1 MFNAYQPNL
10 DNMNQYLAQEKEKGG
25 DGPNW
30 WSIPSG
36 MSSIRILP
44 PWDPTGRVALPV
56 YMHPIEYKGEGMSYT
71 KYNWTC
77 VNKTFNKPCP
87 ICEGLAGLAASG
99 VDTNNW
105 EANRRQFYFNAIV
118 MHDPTYNQ
126 QKNTGTAPGT
136 HVLLKA
142 PKTFY
147 DWVIA
152 QITNP
157 MIGDITS
164 ITNGIDVYV
173 TKEGTGL
180 GTSYN
185 MTLSPNGRTA
195 VPQEYLDKITD
206 LYNLDDIFSAGFDQK
221 QIDDLVAHLKKSA
234 GVIANGIPNTVNQMA
249 GYQPIAGNGYMNPVP
264 PMQGTNVQP
273 AMTPTQFQ
281 TAPMMPNQF
290 SAPPTP
296 VGMPTMPNQFSQPVT
311 APMPQAPNQFTSSTA
326 TPTPPWESSQT
337 APIAPAPAPA
347 QTPAQDNLPKCFG
360 QYDSGNVNCVVCPH
374 EINCSQ
380 QKK

>member
-1 MFNAYQPNL
+1 MAFQEFKPNIE
-10 DNMNQYLAQEKEKGG
+10 NMQQYLANESTRGE
-25 DGPNW
+25 GPNW
-30 WSIPSG
+30 WSIPAG

-56 YMHPIEYKGEGMSYT
+56 YMHPIEYKGEGMSFT

-77 VNKTFNKPCP
+77 VNKTFSKPCP
-87 ICEGLAGLAASG
+87 ICEGLAGLSAAG
-99 VDTNNW
+99 VDTSNW

-118 MHDPTYNQ
+118 MHDPTFDN
-126 QKNTGTAPGT
+126 KGKGTAPGT
-136 HVLLKA
+136 HVLLRA

-173 TKEGTGL
+173 TKEGSGL

-195 VPQEYLDKITD
+195 IPQEYLDKITD
-206 LYNLDDIFSAGFDQK
+206 LYNLDEIFSAGFDQA
-221 QIDDLVAHLKKSA
+221 QIDELVSHLKKSA
-234 GVIANGIPNTVNQMA
+234 GVMANNIPNTMNQMA
-249 GYQPIAGNGYMNPVP
+249 GYQSVNGNGYMNNVP

-273 AMTPTQFQ
+273 FM
-281 TAPMMPNQF
+281 APNQSQQNPATIPNQF
-290 SAPPTP
+290 SAPPT
-296 VGMPTMPNQFSQPVT
+296 GMPMAANPYVQQTG
-311 APMPQAPNQFTSSTA
+311 
-326 TPTPPWESSQT
+326 TPPWQSQNIPPVNPMIPLNQMNT
-337 APIAPAPAPA
+337 SPS
-347 QTPAQDNLPKCFG
+347 DSKENLPKCFG
-360 QYDSGNVNCVVCPH
+360 NYDSGSVNCVVCPH

-380 QKK
+380 KK

>member
-1 MFNAYQPNL
+1 MFNYHQPNL
-10 DNMNQYLAQEKEKGG
+10 ENMQQYLNQEKEKGG

-30 WSIPSG
+30 WSIPAG

-87 ICEGLAGLAASG
+87 ICEGLASLAASG
-99 VDTNNW
+99 VDTSNW

-118 MHDPTYNQ
+118 MHDPTYDN
-126 QKNTGTAPGT
+126 KGKGTAPGT

-164 ITNGIDVYV
+164 VTNGIDVYV

-221 QIDDLVAHLKKSA
+221 QIDELVNHLKNSA
-234 GVIANGIPNTVNQMA
+234 GVMANGIPNTMNQMA
-249 GYQPIAGNGYMNPVP
+249 GYGMP
-264 PMQGTNVQP
+264 PAQP
-273 AMTPTQFQ
+273 AMAPNQFQ
-281 TAPMMPNQF
+281 QSPNMMPGQF
-290 SAPPTP
+290 SAPPT
-296 VGMPTMPNQFSQPVT
+296 GMPMASNPYAQQTG
-311 APMPQAPNQFTSSTA
+311 
-326 TPTPPWESSQT
+326 TPPWQDQPT
-337 APIAPAPAPA
+337 APVAPPAMNYVSTAPVSPAPVAPIPN
-347 QTPAQDNLPKCFG
+347 QVTNQENLPKCFG
-360 QYDSGNVNCVVCPH
+360 NYDSGSVNCVVCPK
-374 EINCSQ
+374 ELECSRL
-380 QKK
+380 KNS

>member
-1 MFNAYQPNL
+1 MFNYHEPNIE
-10 DNMNQYLAQEKEKGG
+10 NMQNYLNQESERSSGE
-25 DGPNW
+25 GPNW
-30 WSIPSG
+30 WSIPAG

-56 YMHPIEYKGEGMSYT
+56 YMHPIEYKSKDMSYT

-87 ICEGLAGLAASG
+87 ICEGLAGLSASG
-99 VDTNNW
+99 IDISNW

-126 QKNTGTAPGT
+126 QKNQGTSPGT

-164 ITNGIDVYV
+164 VTNGIDVYV

-180 GTSYN
+180 GTTYS
-185 MTLSPNGRTA
+185 MTTSPNGRTPI
-195 VPQEYLDKITD
+195 PQEYLENIKD

-221 QIDDLVAHLKKSA
+221 QIDELVSHLRNSA
-234 GVIANGIPNTVNQMA
+234 GAMSNAIPNMQQQMA
-249 GYQPIAGNGYMNPVP
+249 GYQTQPPMNQNTTGYPPMNNPMTQNPAPQFNQGVSPMNIPSPAPSQFNQPAGVP
-264 PMQGTNVQP
+264 PY
-273 AMTPTQFQ
+273 
-281 TAPMMPNQF
+281 
-290 SAPPTP
+290 
-296 VGMPTMPNQFSQPVT
+296 
-311 APMPQAPNQFTSSTA
+311 
-326 TPTPPWESSQT
+326 TPPSGNFTPPVSQNPGNSSSSPMTMNSPSESQGN
-337 APIAPAPAPA
+337 
-347 QTPAQDNLPKCFG
+347 NLPKCYG
-360 QYDSGNVNCVVCPH
+360 QYDSGSVNCVVCPV
-374 EINCSQ
+374 ELQCSQ
-380 QKK
+380 QRNG

>member
-1 MFNAYQPNL
+1 MFNYHQPNL
-10 DNMNQYLAQEKEKGG
+10 ENMQQYLNQEKEKGG

-30 WSIPSG
+30 WSIPAG

-87 ICEGLAGLAASG
+87 ICEGLAGLAAAG
-99 VDTNNW
+99 VDTSNW

-118 MHDPTYNQ
+118 MHDPTYDN
-126 QKNTGTAPGT
+126 KGKGTAPGT

-164 ITNGIDVYV
+164 VTNGIDVYV

-185 MTLSPNGRTA
+185 MTLSPNGRTP

-221 QIDDLVAHLKKSA
+221 QIDELVAHLKKSA
-234 GVIANGIPNTVNQMA
+234 GVMANGIPSTMNQMA
-249 GYQPIAGNGYMNPVP
+249 GYGMPSA
-264 PMQGTNVQP
+264 QP
-273 AMTPTQFQ
+273 AMAPNQFQ
-281 TAPMMPNQF
+281 QTPNMMPGQF
-290 SAPPTP
+290 SAPPT
-296 VGMPTMPNQFSQPVT
+296 GMPMASNPYAQQTG
-311 APMPQAPNQFTSSTA
+311 
-326 TPTPPWESSQT
+326 TPPWQAQST
-337 APIAPAPAPA
+337 APVAPPAMNYATTAAPVSPAPVAPAAPIQA
-347 QTPAQDNLPKCFG
+347 TNQENLPKCFG
-360 QYDSGNVNCVVCPH
+360 NYDSGSVNCVVCPK
-374 EINCSQ
+374 ELECSRL
-380 QKK
+380 KNS

>member
-10 DNMNQYLAQEKEKGG
+10 DNLQQYMNQEQEKSNGT
-25 DGPNW
+25 GPNW
-30 WSIPSG
+30 WSIPAG

-56 YMHPIEYKGEGMSYT
+56 YMHPIEFQSVEMKYK

-77 VNKTFNKPCP
+77 VNRTFNKPCP
-87 ICEGLAGLAASG
+87 ICEGLNNLSAAG
-99 VDTNNW
+99 VDISNW

-118 MHDPTYNQ
+118 MYDPMYNE
-126 QKNTGTAPGT
+126 QKKTGTAPGT
-136 HVLLKA
+136 HVCLKA

-185 MTLSPNGRTA
+185 MTLSPNGRTPI
-195 VPQEYLDKITD
+195 PQEYLDKITD
-206 LYNLDDIFSAGFDQK
+206 LYNLDDIFSTGFDQK
-221 QIDDLVAHLKKSA
+221 QIDELVEHLRKSA
-234 GVIANGIPNTVNQMA
+234 GVMGSAVNGMQQQMA
-249 GYQPIAGNGYMNPVP
+249 GYTQAPS
-264 PMQGTNVQP
+264 
-273 AMTPTQFQ
+273 MTPAQMPFTYGAPQ
-281 TAPMMPNQF
+281 TTGY
-290 SAPPTP
+290 PP
-296 VGMPTMPNQFSQPVT
+296 VNNPTN
-311 APMPQAPNQFTSSTA
+311 APNQFQS
-326 TPTPPWESSQT
+326 
-337 APIAPAPAPA
+337 APA
-347 QTPAQDNLPKCFG
+347 QMPVAANPFSQSSTPVAPATPPVTNVSVNPTMPASSTTTMTPHSNSQTNLPKCFG
-360 QYDSGNVNCVVCPH
+360 NYDSGNVNCVVCPM
-374 EINCSQ
+374 EMDCA
-380 QKK
+380 KKKNG

>member
-1 MFNAYQPNL
+1 MFNYHQPNL
-10 DNMNQYLAQEKEKGG
+10 ENMQQYLNQEKEKGG

-30 WSIPSG
+30 WSIPAG

-87 ICEGLAGLAASG
+87 ICEGLAGLAAAG
-99 VDTNNW
+99 VDTSNW

-118 MHDPTYNQ
+118 MHDPTYDN
-126 QKNTGTAPGT
+126 KGKGTAPGT

-164 ITNGIDVYV
+164 VTNGIDVYV

-185 MTLSPNGRTA
+185 MTLSPDGRTP

-221 QIDDLVAHLKKSA
+221 QIDELVTHLKKSA
-234 GVIANGIPNTVNQMA
+234 GVMANSIPNTMNQMA
-249 GYQPIAGNGYMNPVP
+249 GYSMPSAQPVMAPN
-264 PMQGTNVQP
+264 
-273 AMTPTQFQ
+273 QFQ
-281 TAPMMPNQF
+281 QTPNMMPGQF
-290 SAPPTP
+290 SAPPT
-296 VGMPTMPNQFSQPVT
+296 GMPMASNPYAQQTV
-311 APMPQAPNQFTSSTA
+311 
-326 TPTPPWESSQT
+326 TPPWQAQST
-337 APIAPAPAPA
+337 APVAPPAMNYAPPAAPVPPAPVAPSA
-347 QTPAQDNLPKCFG
+347 PSQATNQENLPKCFG
-360 QYDSGNVNCVVCPH
+360 NYDSGSVNCVVCPH

-380 QKK
+380 KK

>member
-1 MFNAYQPNL
+1 MFNYHEPNL
-10 DNMNQYLAQEKEKGG
+10 ESMQNYLTQESERSSGE
-25 DGPNW
+25 GPNW

-56 YMHPIEYKGEGMSYT
+56 YMHPIEYKSKDMSYT

-87 ICEGLAGLAASG
+87 ICEGLAGLSAAG
-99 VDTNNW
+99 VDISNW

-126 QKNTGTAPGT
+126 QKNQGTAPGT

-147 DWVIA
+147 DWVIS

-164 ITNGIDVYV
+164 VTNGIDIYV
-173 TKEGTGL
+173 TKEGSGL
-180 GTSYN
+180 GTTYS
-185 MTLSPNGRTA
+185 MTTSPNGRTPI
-195 VPQEYLDKITD
+195 PQEYLEKIKD

-221 QIDDLVAHLKKSA
+221 QIDELVAHLRNSA
-234 GVIANGIPNTVNQMA
+234 GAMSNAIPNMQQQMA
-249 GYQPIAGNGYMNPVP
+249 GYQNPQVTPMGFSVPQPMNPMTPNIGTGIP
-264 PMQGTNVQP
+264 PMPTN
-273 AMTPTQFQ
+273 TI
-281 TAPMMPNQF
+281 
-290 SAPPTP
+290 PTP
-296 VGMPTMPNQFSQPVT
+296 APSQFSQPSV
-311 APMPQAPNQFTSSTA
+311 
-326 TPTPPWESSQT
+326 TPTPPAVNFTPPVSPSSMSPQ
-337 APIAPAPAPA
+337 PMSNSPSDS
-347 QTPAQDNLPKCFG
+347 QVNNLPKCYG
-360 QYDSGNVNCVVCPH
+360 QYDAGSVNCVVCPV
-374 EINCSQ
+374 ELQCSQ
-380 QKK
+380 QKNG

>member
-1 MFNAYQPNL
+1 MFNYHQPNL
-10 DNMNQYLAQEKEKGG
+10 ENMQQYLNQEKEKGG
-25 DGPNW
+25 GEGPNW

-56 YMHPIEYKGEGMSYT
+56 YMHPIEYKGEGMTYT

-77 VNKTFNKPCP
+77 VHKTFNKPCA
-87 ICEGLAGLAASG
+87 ICEGLNNLAASG
-99 VDTNNW
+99 VDISNW

-118 MHDPTYNQ
+118 MHDPTFD
-126 QKNTGTAPGT
+126 QKGKGTAPGT

-164 ITNGIDVYV
+164 VTNGIDVYV
-173 TKEGTGL
+173 TKEGVGL

-195 VPQEYLDKITD
+195 IPQEYLDKITD
-206 LYNLDDIFSAGFDQK
+206 LYNLDEIFSAGFEQK
-221 QIDDLVAHLKKSA
+221 QIDDLVEHLRRSSGA
-234 GVIANGIPNTVNQMA
+234 IASNIPNTVSQMA
-249 GYQPIAGNGYMNPVP
+249 GYQQVPPQYQQTTGYPPVNNPVS
-264 PMQGTNVQP
+264 VS
-273 AMTPTQFQ
+273 AV
-281 TAPMMPNQF
+281 PNQF
-290 SAPPTP
+290 VGASPTPQMSANPYMTQQPVPPTP
-296 VGMPTMPNQFSQPVT
+296 VNFPQAAVTT
-311 APMPQAPNQFTSSTA
+311 APQMMTSPSNSQQ
-326 TPTPPWESSQT
+326 PTNSDT
-337 APIAPAPAPA
+337 
-347 QTPAQDNLPKCFG
+347 NLPKCYG
-360 QYDSGNVNCVVCPH
+360 NYDSGSVNCVVCPH
-374 EINCSQ
+374 EIDCS
-380 QKK
+380 KNK

>member
-1 MFNAYQPNL
+1 MFNYHQPNL
-10 DNMNQYLAQEKEKGG
+10 ENMQQYLNQEKEKGG

-87 ICEGLAGLAASG
+87 ICEGLANLSAAG
-99 VDTNNW
+99 VDTSNW

-118 MHDPTYNQ
+118 MHDPTFD
-126 QKNTGTAPGT
+126 QKGKGTAPGT
-136 HVLLKA
+136 HVCLKA

-164 ITNGIDVYV
+164 VTNGIDIYV
-173 TKEGTGL
+173 TKEGSGL
-180 GTSYN
+180 GTTYN

-221 QIDDLVAHLKKSA
+221 QIDDLVNHLKKSA
-234 GVIANGIPNTVNQMA
+234 GVMANSIPNTMNQMA
-249 GYQPIAGNGYMNPVP
+249 GYQSQTPNYMP
-264 PMQGTNVQP
+264 PAQP
-273 AMTPTQFQ
+273 AMAPNQFQ
-281 TAPMMPNQF
+281 QTPGMMPNQF
-290 SAPPTP
+290 NNTP
-296 VGMPTMPNQFSQPVT
+296 VGSMPIGVNPYGMPNSGSSGMPT
-311 APMPQAPNQFTSSTA
+311 
-326 TPTPPWESSQT
+326 
-337 APIAPAPAPA
+337 APA
-347 QTPAQDNLPKCFG
+347 QTYQQTSHVNFTPAANQTPMTTSPSNSQPANNLPKCYG
-360 QYDSGNVNCVVCPH
+360 NYDSGNVNCVVCPH
-374 EINCSQ
+374 EIDCSQ
-380 QKK
+380 KK